1 MRRSRVNLSGS
12 HHLGG
17 SGEDSFVAV
26 IVTKLTGALLIILV
40 MTMGIMVLLPQG
52 LASLRRLQILPAG
65 SKVVDLPSATIGE
78 DYRVVFASEGGNEF
92 VDFTLSGGMFPKGLD
107 WLVATHD
114 DILTPAMPGYQTHVG
129 LAGKPLGPPAD
140 YEFELT
146 AHSSTTDKDAPELK
160 KEEFVRSSPRKF
172 HLRVA
177 APPPPRV
184 QVEDLAI
191 LTPERIPQTRIGPDG
206 QATVQLMA
214 SGGIAPLA
222 WKVEPG
228 SSEPLSVSPD
238 GRLTLPVTAPTEVR
252 FTASVTSAQEDVA
265 RWHGKKAAASRSF
278 TWAVLPPE
286 EPVTI
291 LTPTELPVVE
301 SGKAGYR
308 VALAARGGSGV
319 YTWSLLPTVDGKMP
333 PPFVTI
339 DGSDLVASPPPNESA
354 EQLVYGFRVQ
364 VVDGQPKAKPVTHPV
379 RLRVEPKSLFK
390 VSYGDPAA
398 DVKIMT
404 KEDLPRGIEGSPYGV
419 MFAAQGGR
427 PPYAWALEGVTRDGA
442 TATAPMKPPD
452 LGIDLLAEGWL
463 SGELKTSGT
472 FRIVVAVR
480 DSRSGDAS
488 GQTQR
493 RTFLLQVDPLKI
505 DTQSNPLRILTPPGR
520 LPDAVVGTQYNL
532 AFSAAGG
539 APPYRWSVT
548 GKVPPSFGFKDSSMG
563 FFTGKANGTAAGT
576 HEFSVSL
583 TDRQGSRASQR
594 ARVNLTVRPAPQ
606 PLTFLADA
614 LPDAAL
620 NKPYKAPVP
629 VAGGS
634 PPLRYGI
641 TQGTL
646 PEGLSFDEQTGL
658 VTGTPSRPTETPV
671 ELTVRGASADGQTQE
686 QVLRIAVIP
695 QVESKP
701 LSILTN
707 EVLPPVIVLQKDYQT
722 QLTADGGVP
731 PYNWRQGTPWPERT
745 AGWLKLT
752 PTGRVESAAPFTSPR
767 ALQLGIEVS
776 DALGNRQTKVFR
788 LQVRRNAALPLKVT
802 THEVLPASFT
812 GRVYQLTPAA
822 EGGVPPYRWEVE
834 AGQLPEGIEL
844 SSAQMSGKPKK
855 ATDTAVK
862 LTLRVL
868 DSQVPPSFASK
879 AVSLEVYEDWKGVL
893 GRWWKYA
900 GFLAIVAL
908 HFIAKAVLIDRPT
921 QAKIQELCKKGL
933 TLIQGP
939 GGWQISG
946 PENLQKEFFQLQKK
960 SAAFGKVLLVFSLIG
975 AVIYGVYC
983 FYYLP

>member
-1 MRRSRVNLSGS
+1 
-12 HHLGG
+12 
-17 SGEDSFVAV
+17 
-26 IVTKLTGALLIILV
+26 

-65 SKVVDLPSATIGE
+65 SEVVDLPSATVGE

-92 VDFTLSGGMFPKGLD
+92 IDFSLSGGMFPKGLE

-114 DILTPAMPGYQTHVG
+114 DIMTPATPGYQTHVG
-129 LAGKPLGPPAD
+129 LAGKPMGPPAD
-140 YEFELT
+140 YEFVLT
-146 AHSSTTDKDAPELK
+146 AHSSTTDKDDPELK

-214 SGGIAPLA
+214 SGGIAPLT

-238 GRLTLPVTAPTEVR
+238 GLLTLQVTAPTEVR

-301 SGKAGYR
+301 SGKSGYR

-319 YTWSLLPTVDGKMP
+319 YTWSLLPTVDGETP

-379 RLRVEPKSLFK
+379 RLRVEPRSLFK

-427 PPYAWALEGVTRDGA
+427 PPYAWALEDVTRDGA
-442 TATAPMKPPD
+442 PATAPMKPSD

-463 SGELKTSGT
+463 AGELKTSGT
-472 FRIVVAVR
+472 FRLVVAVR

-520 LPDAVVGTQYNL
+520 LPDAVVGTQYHL

-548 GKVPPSFGFKDSSMG
+548 GKVPPAFAFKDPARGIFVGESDAS
-563 FFTGKANGTAAGT
+563 AVGT

-583 TDRQGSRASQR
+583 TDRQGSRAAQR
-594 ARVNLTVRPAPQ
+594 ARVKLTVRPAPQ

-620 NKPYKAPVP
+620 NKPYKTSVP
-629 VAGGS
+629 VAGGIH
-634 PPLRYGI
+634 PLRFHL

-646 PEGLSFDEQTGL
+646 PDGLIFDEHMGL
-658 VTGTPSRPTETPV
+658 VMGTPPRLTKAPA
-671 ELTVRGASADGQTQE
+671 ELTVQVVSADGPTRE
-686 QVLRIAVIP
+686 QLLRISVVP
-695 QVESKP
+695 QVEPKP
-701 LSILTN
+701 LAILTD
-707 EVLPPVIVLQKDYQT
+707 EVLPPVMVQQKDYHT

-731 PYNWRQGTPWPERT
+731 PYIWRQGTPWPERI
-745 AGWLKLT
+745 AGWLRLT
-752 PTGRVESAAPFTSPR
+752 PTGQIESAAPFTSPHE
-767 ALQLGIEVS
+767 LKLGVEVA
-776 DALGNRQTKVFR
+776 DAVGIQQTKVFR
-788 LQVRRNAALPLKVT
+788 IQVRRNTAPPPPPLKVT
-802 THEVLPASFT
+802 THEVLPTALT

-822 EGGVPPYRWEVE
+822 EGGIPPYRWEVE
-834 AGQLPEGIEL
+834 AGRLPDGLQLSG
-844 SSAQMSGKPKK
+844 AQITGNPQK
-855 ATDTAVK
+855 ATDAAVK
-862 LTLRVL
+862 LTLRVV
-868 DSQVPPSFASK
+868 DSQVPPVSASN
-879 AVSLEVYEDWKGVL
+879 AVSIEVTDWTGFL
-893 GRWWKYA
+893 PWWWKYG
-900 GFLAIVAL
+900 GFPAIVAL
-908 HFIAKAVLIDRPT
+908 YYIAKAVLLDRPF
-921 QAKIQELCKKGL
+921 QAKVQSLLNQGL
-933 TLIQGP
+933 TIVQGKT
-939 GGWQISG
+939 GGLSG
-946 PENLQKEFFQLQKK
+946 PPPLQAEFRRLQEKRG
-960 SAAFGKVLLVFSLIG
+960 SHGKVLFVFALIA
-975 AVIYGVYC
+975 AVGYGIYC
-983 FYYLP
+983 FFFLP